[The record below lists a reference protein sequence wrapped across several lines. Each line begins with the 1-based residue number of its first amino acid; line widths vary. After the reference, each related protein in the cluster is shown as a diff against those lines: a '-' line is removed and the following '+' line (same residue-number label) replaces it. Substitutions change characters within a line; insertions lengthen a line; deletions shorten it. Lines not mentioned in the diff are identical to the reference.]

1 MNKRKAKKTV
11 PAQRCD
17 LCDAEGLHTEFL
29 TELHGEVLIQGIPKH
44 HCDVCHES
52 YFSHQTLESISAI
65 RAEPQRFTQP
75 LRVLAASMG

>member
-1 MNKRKAKKTV
+1 MNKHQAKKPIQT
-11 PAQRCD
+11 QRCD
-17 LCDAEGLHTEFL
+17 LCGAEGLHTEFL

-52 YFSHQTLESISAI
+52 YFTHQTLESISAI
-65 RAEPQRFTQP
+65 RAEPHRYTQP